1 MMRKR
6 IRFSFSLNCF
16 LVLLILVVA
25 RNGGLVRVA
34 EGGKGR
40 VHIPDELEDV
50 IDDEEDDA
58 WKEWGKKSSPSKDFS
73 PPTKDFSRME
83 MSEIQAEMMKH
94 NFGPSFGFVK
104 LQLGVL
110 RSAEMVAE
118 IAMKWTKVLRTGSVE
133 AKFMGVDLNT
143 IMFTMEKGQ
152 DTSELKNFVLNQPE
166 AYEIKI
172 GDQVYRR
179 AGDPPIEEV
188 VQMLRSEKNK
198 AGDSNSVEEHEHVKD
213 EL

>member
-1 MMRKR
+1 MMSKR
-6 IRFSFSLNCF
+6 SSSSSSLVC
-16 LVLLILVVA
+16 LIVLLILFFTE
-25 RNGGLVRVA
+25 NGGIVRVT

-40 VHIPDELEDV
+40 IHIPDELEDV
-50 IDDEEDDA
+50 VDDEEDDS
-58 WKEWGKKSSPSKDFS
+58 WKEWGKKSTPSKDFD
-73 PPTKDFSRME
+73 PPPVDFSRME
-83 MSEIQAEMMKH
+83 LPEIQAEMMKRH
-94 NFGPSFGFVK
+94 FGPSFGFVK
-104 LQLGVL
+104 LQLGVR

-118 IAMKWTKVLRTGSVE
+118 IAMKWTKVLRTGSIE

-152 DTSELKNFVLNQPE
+152 DIAELKDFVLNHPE

-179 AGDPPIEEV
+179 PGDPPLEEV
-188 VQMLRSEKNK
+188 VEMLHSKKSK
-198 AGDSNSVEEHEHVKD
+198 ADDSNPLEEHEHLKD